1 MEDIKTIRAAVC
13 RNHGGL
19 EQATDGQILTVWNA
33 LDTATQQR
41 YLKPVAKPKE
51 ADDAVRS

>member
-19 EQATDGQILTVWNA
+19 EQATDDQILTVWNA
-33 LDTATQQR
+33 LDTATKER
-41 YLKPVAKPKE
+41 YMKTEPKIKE
-51 ADDAVRS
+51 AVHAVRG

>member
-19 EQATDGQILTVWNA
+19 EQAADGQILTVWNA
-33 LDTATQQR
+33 LDAATQQR
-41 YLKPVAKPKE
+41 YLKLDAKTKE
-51 ADDAVRS
+51 ADNAVRG

>member
-1 MEDIKTIRAAVC
+1 MAELKQIREAII

-33 LDTATQQR
+33 LDAATQQR
-41 YLKPVAKPKE
+41 YLKLDAKTKE
-51 ADDAVRS
+51 ADNAVRG